1 MPGVGEGMQVRRTVA
16 ADRPA
21 LESLYAEAF
30 ADESLMPL
38 VDELAALGDD
48 VLSLCIADDGRIIA
62 HVMFTFGRI
71 DDAPHVRVA
80 LLGPLAV
87 LPGRQRQGLGRRI
100 VEAGVSLLASQG
112 PQLLLVLG
120 DPAYYGRLGFHPGA
134 PVKPPCAMPAE
145 WADAWQWRWIAGGDG
160 DPPPGR
166 LELPAP
172 WMKHEL
178 WSP

>member
-21 LESLYAEAF
+21 LGTLYAEAF

-62 HVMFTFGRI
+62 HVMFTRGRT
-71 DDAPHVRVA
+71 DDAPHDRVA

-87 LPGRQRQGLGRRI
+87 LPGRQRQGIGRRI
-100 VEAGVSLLASQG
+100 VETGVSLLVSQG
-112 PQLLLVLG
+112 AQLLLVLG

-160 DPPPGR
+160 DPPSGR

-172 WMKHEL
+172 WMKCEL